1 MSESRAIRVRVKS
14 MSWLAINVLGVT
26 IETLDR
32 QPLPHAAAGSHID
45 VKLDAKLSR
54 SYSVV
59 GHGGST
65 ARYEIAIA
73 KDAKSR
79 GGSRYIH
86 EKLRVGDELQISE
99 PRNLFALSESAGVS
113 VLIAGGIGITPIW
126 AMAQELESK
135 GRPWQL
141 VFAARSQ
148 AHAAYLDDIAALAAS
163 SSVGRLVT
171 HFDDQHA
178 GAPLDMA
185 ALLAGAPRDA
195 QLYCCGPQAML
206 AAFERE
212 TAAWPAAQVHLERF
226 TSAQPANPGEFKLV
240 LSRSGLELT
249 IPPGRSILDVLL
261 ENGINAQYGCMQGAC
276 GLCETPVL
284 AGEPEHLDTLL
295 SAEVKQA
302 NRTMLICCSRS
313 KTPTLTL
320 DA

>member
-14 MSWLAINVLGVT
+14 MSWLALNVVGVVL
-26 IETLDR
+26 ETLDR
-32 QPLPHAAAGSHID
+32 QPLPPAPAGSHID

-59 GHGGST
+59 GHAGSP

-73 KDAKSR
+73 KDAQSR
-79 GGSRYIH
+79 GGSRHIH

-99 PRNLFALSESAGVS
+99 PRNLFALSDAQSPS
-113 VLIAGGIGITPIW
+113 VLVAGGIGITPVW
-126 AMAQELESK
+126 AMVQALESQ
-135 GRPWQL
+135 GRPWRL
-141 VFAARSQ
+141 YYAARSQ
-148 AHAAYLDDIAALAAS
+148 THAAYLDDIAGLAS
-163 SSVGRLVT
+163 RSSVGQLVT
-171 HFDDQHA
+171 HFDDQHG

-185 ALLAGAPRDA
+185 ALVAAAPQEA
-195 QLYCCGPQAML
+195 HLYCCGPQAML

-212 TAAWPAAQVHLERF
+212 TAARPAAQVHLERF
-226 TSAQPANPGEFKLV
+226 NAAQTENSGAFKL
-240 LSRSGLELT
+240 LLNRSGLELT
-249 IPPGRSILDVLL
+249 VPHGRSILDILL

-295 SAEVKQA
+295 SPEVKQA